1 MTKQE
6 KEKKLT
12 PKQAKFVSEY
22 LKTGSPKEA
31 VKRAGYACKSDKA
44 AAVQGTRLLKNAV
57 VLRAVEERQKK
68 RDERMQ
74 IEEDFELKKALR
86 LLDMCMEPEQIVDMM
101 GNPVTNDVGMFVMKF
116 DSRGANA
123 ALATIC
129 KLRGKF
135 VTKVQVGL
143 ADDLSA
149 QLGRIP
155 DDEDGE

>member
-1 MTKQE
+1 MTQE

-22 LKTGSPKEA
+22 LKTGNATEA
-31 VKRAGYACKSDKA
+31 ARRAGYKGNASTLGSVGAENLTKP
-44 AAVQGTRLLKNAV
+44 AV
-57 VLRAVEERQKK
+57 VRAIEEKQKK

-74 IEEDFELKKALR
+74 MEEDFELKKALR
-86 LLDMCMEPEQIVDMM
+86 LLEMCMEPEQIVDMM
-101 GNPVTNDVGMFVMKF
+101 GNPVQDGSGNFVFKF

-123 ALATIC
+123 ALSTIC

-149 QLGRIP
+149 QLGRI
-155 DDEDGE
+155 DDGE